1 MYPDTIRVI
10 GLSFSASH
18 GAEPEEGTL
27 EQPFEVDVEVCL
39 DLSEA
44 AQSDRLD
51 RTISYVRI
59 ADEVS
64 AVMNGPRWFLIEK
77 LAGLIMERVAALVK
91 KGEIT
96 VRVRKP
102 QARLKTRFDT
112 VEVELRRIIGKT

>member
-18 GAEPEEGTL
+18 GVYPEEGKV
-27 EQPFEVDVEVCL
+27 EQPFEVDVEVSL

-44 AQSDRLD
+44 ARSDRLD

-59 ADEVS
+59 AEEVG
-64 AVMNGPRWFLIEK
+64 AVMNGPRRFLLEK
-77 LAGLIMERVAALVK
+77 LAGLVMERVAALV
-91 KGEIT
+91 GEGQIT

-102 QARLKTRFDT
+102 QARLEARFKT
-112 VEVELRRIIGKT
+112 VEVELRRTFTKP